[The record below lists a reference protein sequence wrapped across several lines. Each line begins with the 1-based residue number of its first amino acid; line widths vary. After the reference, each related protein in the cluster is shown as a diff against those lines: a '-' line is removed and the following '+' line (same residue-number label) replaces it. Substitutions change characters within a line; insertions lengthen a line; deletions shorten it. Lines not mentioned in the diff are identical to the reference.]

1 MIMAKQKDSHGVS
14 KELITLQPN
23 DNITVIPPNSGVVG
37 SFLEQTANMFRARS
51 MRLNGLLNR
60 VNETGQRM
68 EALLR
73 RAAERAEAAESA
85 LEQNLL
91 KEGLLLEIPDK
102 DPNEE

>member
-1 MIMAKQKDSHGVS
+1 MAKQRDRITTD
-14 KELITLQPN
+14 LITLRPT
-23 DNITVIPPNSGVVG
+23 DKITVLPPNSGVVG
-37 SFLEQTANMFRARS
+37 AFLEQTANMFKARA

-73 RAAERAEAAESA
+73 VAAERAEAAESA
-85 LEQNLL
+85 LEQNLV
-91 KEGLLLEIPDK
+91 KEGLLPETPAN